1 MMDVKASIREHSVL
15 AYFALTFAISW
26 GGVFLLGYP
35 SGMPAPSEEAAR
47 LWPIVYLPYF
57 VGPILSGLL
66 LTGLVHGRE
75 GYRALRAR
83 LTMWRVGV
91 RWYAVALLT
100 APLLIVSILSVLSL
114 TSETYLPAI
123 VTTADKASLV
133 ISGIMIGLVFGG
145 LMEELGWTG
154 FATPELRRR
163 HSVLSTGL
171 IVGALWGLWHFL
183 PTFWA
188 CGDADGSLSLDLL
201 IPPVVFY
208 AAVLPAYRVLMVWV
222 HDRTGSLLVAIL
234 MHAGLTA
241 NTITIMA
248 PSEVVSSLVTYYL
261 VLTAALYV
269 IIAAVAVTSHW
280 QLLGRPVAGR
290 LDADAVPSEASVE

>member
-1 MMDVKASIREHSVL
+1 MNVKTFIKDHSVL
-15 AYFALTFAISW
+15 SYFALTFAISW
-26 GGVFLLGYP
+26 GGVFLLGSP

-47 LWPIVYLPYF
+47 LWPIVFLPYF

-83 LTMWRVGV
+83 LTMWRTGV

-100 APLLIVSILSVLSL
+100 APLLIVSILFVLSL
-114 TSETYLPAI
+114 TSATYLPAI
-123 VTTADKASLV
+123 VTTVDKVSLV

-154 FATPELRRR
+154 FATPELRQR
-163 HSVLSTGL
+163 HGVLATGL

-208 AAVLPAYRVLMVWV
+208 ATVLPAYRVLMVWV

-241 NTITIMA
+241 NAITIMA
-248 PSEVVSSLVTYYL
+248 PSEVLSSLVTYYL
-261 VLTAALYV
+261 ILAAALYV
-269 IIAAVAVTSHW
+269 IIAAVAATNHW
-280 QLLGRPVAGR
+280 QIMGRPIAGR
-290 LDADAVPSEASVE
+290 KDGGTVPSEASVE

>member
-1 MMDVKASIREHSVL
+1 MNVRAFITEHSVL
-15 AYFALTFAISW
+15 CYFALTFAISW
-26 GGVFLLGYP
+26 GGVFVLGSP
-35 SGMPAPSEEAAR
+35 SGMPAPSEDAAK
-47 LWPIVYLPYF
+47 LWPMVYLPYF
-57 VGPILSGLL
+57 VGPILSSLL

-83 LTMWRVGV
+83 LTLWRTGV

-100 APLLIVSILSVLSL
+100 APLLIIPILFVLSL
-114 TSETYLPAI
+114 TSATYLPAI
-123 VTTADKASLV
+123 VTTADKVGLV

-154 FATPELRRR
+154 FATHGLRQR
-163 HSVLSTGL
+163 HGVLATGL

-188 CGDADGSLSLDLL
+188 CGDANGSLSLDLL
-201 IPPVVFY
+201 IPPCVFY

-222 HDRTGSLLVAIL
+222 YDRTGSLLVAIL

-261 VLTAALYV
+261 ILTTALCV
-269 IIAAVAVTSHW
+269 IIAAVAATNHW
-280 QLLGRPVAGR
+280 QLTERPLGRR
-290 LDADAVPSEASVE
+290 QDADTVPSEASM